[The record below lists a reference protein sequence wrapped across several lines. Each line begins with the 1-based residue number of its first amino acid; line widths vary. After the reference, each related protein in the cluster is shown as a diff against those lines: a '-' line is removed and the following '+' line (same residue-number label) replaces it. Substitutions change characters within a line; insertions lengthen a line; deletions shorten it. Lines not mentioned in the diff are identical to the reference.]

1 MTLFTRLCCYSRL
14 CLIDCNKFRIFRTYC
29 SKFNE
34 QKQNKY
40 IKYARKVLQQTKGC
54 VLFNASKFSQ
64 YIISPKEFR
73 AENQIIYELVLAA
86 RKNCSKNTHKLL
98 DNRCADNYKTWPINE
113 QLFALDV
120 WYFVKHRSNFQFFEA
135 TVRDFLSEFHSLE
148 NGPALQILYY
158 VGQMKLQLSAV
169 EADSIV
175 NHLKNNIDQITFDEV
190 SMQCSTLIK
199 CDCKVD
205 DTNLIKSL
213 YTLLLTSDL
222 QRYDSIAVSGIIK
235 FVRRFSSLDHISE
248 LEALQNK
255 LTSYVDAAGHQ
266 TGTHIIQMGV
276 KQGAFDTD
284 IIETVIQRFS
294 KNMNELRNKDVER
307 VLLSISTRNYR
318 SENGI
323 ELEFCNLVQKYLLNS
338 LDTNFPDSVINC
350 ITYLAIFGV
359 ADAKLI
365 DWALR
370 RPIDNI
376 EKSLLVID
384 SYAKIN
390 LATTYNGHKLSEN
403 VCADLMKK
411 ASEST
416 TAGKKSNLVYEVS
429 DVLKAHDIYHILTR
443 AIPYVPFND
452 LFFIYNKRTRDTVNI
467 LQPNA
472 DGHILNVTNI
482 IKNNPDLEGI
492 AIVPCKNIDSVY
504 NAYRYKGLMQ
514 FKLNQLEMNGF
525 KTIAIRSSTWKKYNT
540 EAAKRR
546 YLAMELCKNDV
557 FLFKL

>member
-1 MTLFTRLCCYSRL
+1 MTLFTRLCYHSRL
-14 CLIDCNKFRIFRTYC
+14 CLIDCDKFHIFRSY
-29 SKFNE
+29 SFKFNE
-34 QKQNKY
+34 QKKNKY
-40 IKYARKVLQQTKGC
+40 VKYARKVLQQTKGC
-54 VLFNASKFSQ
+54 TLFDPYKFKE

-73 AENQIIYELVLAA
+73 DENKIISDLVTAERKINLGHRNDPKIIDELLTPLN
-86 RKNCSKNTHKLL
+86 K
-98 DNRCADNYKTWPINE
+98 RCADNFKTWPINE
-113 QLFALDV
+113 QLFALD
-120 WYFVKHRSNFQFFEA
+120 
-135 TVRDFLSEFHSLE
+135 TCME
-148 NGPALQILYY
+148 NGPALQILFYI
-158 VGQMKLQLSAV
+158 GHMKLQLSAV
-169 EADSIV
+169 ETDIIV
-175 NHLKNNIDQITFDEV
+175 KYLKNNIYQLTFDEV
-190 SMQCSTLIK
+190 SMQCSTLFR

-205 DTNLIKSL
+205 DTNLMKSL
-213 YTLLLTSDL
+213 YSLLMKSDL
-222 QRYDSIAVSGIIK
+222 KKYDCIAVSGIIK
-235 FVRRFSSLDHISE
+235 FLRRFSCYDHISE

-255 LTSYVDAAGHQ
+255 LIRYIDEAGYQ
-266 TGTHIIQMGV
+266 TGAHVIQLGV
-276 KQGAFDTD
+276 RQQIFNPI
-284 IIETVIQRFS
+284 IIERVIRRFS
-294 KNMNELRNKDVER
+294 NNMNELRIKDVER
-307 VLLSISTRNYR
+307 VLLSISTCNYR
-318 SENGI
+318 RKNGI

-411 ASEST
+411 ECESMLI
-416 TAGKKSNLVYEVS
+416 GEKSNLVDDVS
-429 DVLKAHDIYHILTR
+429 DVLKANGFYHIMTR

-452 LFFIYNKRTRDTVNI
+452 LFFIYNKRTRETVDI

-482 IKNNPDLEGI
+482 IKNDPDLEGI
-492 AIVPCKNIDSVY
+492 AILPCIPSDFVHKTNQY
-504 NAYRYKGLMQ
+504 TGLMQ

-525 KTIAIRSSTWKKYNT
+525 KTIVIKSLTWKECKT
-540 EAAKRR
+540 EAAQRR
-546 YLAMELCKNDV
+546 HLIWELYKHGVHFVLKNV
-557 FLFKL
+557 NK